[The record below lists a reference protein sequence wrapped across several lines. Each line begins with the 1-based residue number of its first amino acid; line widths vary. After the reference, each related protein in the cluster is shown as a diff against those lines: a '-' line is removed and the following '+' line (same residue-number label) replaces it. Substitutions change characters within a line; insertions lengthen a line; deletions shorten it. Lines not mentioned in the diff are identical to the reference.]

1 MQTPK
6 TETQVKLILSGI
18 PEVPE
23 SHRFQ
28 AEQKAKEAYIM
39 TLLKHGDISSG
50 RAARLL
56 GISRLQVI
64 DLMDIYEISLF
75 DDLLADDLDRQVS
88 QAKRNLEKY
97 KK

>member
-6 TETQVKLILSGI
+6 RETQVKLILSGI

-39 TLLKHGDISSG
+39 TLLKHGDI
-50 RAARLL
+50 
-56 GISRLQVI
+56 
-64 DLMDIYEISLF
+64 MDEQHDF
-75 DDLLADDLDRQVS
+75 
-88 QAKRNLEKY
+88 
-97 KK
+97 